1 MKQLWR
7 LLASDSC
14 DRYAPFENTEAFG
27 KFANSALT
35 NHIPARHREKPTYY
49 TIADAIESLENFA
62 KLNCDLRA
70 YGMFESKY
78 IRFKDNFL
86 AYRIS
91 G

>member
-1 MKQLWR
+1 MLHLKTQK
-7 LLASDSC
+7 LLVSSKIEFSF
-14 DRYAPFENTEAFG
+14 YVV
-27 KFANSALT
+27 KFFL
-35 NHIPARHREKPTYY
+35 ARHREKPTYY
-49 TIADAIESLENFA
+49 TIGAAIESLENFA

-70 YGMFESKY
+70 YGIFETKY